1 MLINAST
8 VTNVNLKRLY
18 ENHRKI
24 FEKNPYVAM
33 TLVMSKAEK
42 GHFIAHDDQNKI
54 LSYVSEQANF
64 AWELEL
70 ATFKPKVRSRVH
82 LRNNLIDTGLVI
94 CSPSVPAIFSDASN
108 LDLGKSKEVF

>member
-1 MLINAST
+1 
-8 VTNVNLKRLY
+8 
-18 ENHRKI
+18 
-24 FEKNPYVAM
+24 M
-33 TLVMSKAEK
+33 TLVMSKTEK

-94 CSPSVPAIFSDASN
+94 CSPCYLRCSLFGFDQKTVIVSNLWPYYFCSTVTKGSVPVI
-108 LDLGKSKEVF
+108 